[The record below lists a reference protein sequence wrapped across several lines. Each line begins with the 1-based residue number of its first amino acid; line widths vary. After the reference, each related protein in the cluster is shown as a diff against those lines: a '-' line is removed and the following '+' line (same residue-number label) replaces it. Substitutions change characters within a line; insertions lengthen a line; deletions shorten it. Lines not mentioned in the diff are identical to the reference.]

1 MPNRGTNDN
10 NNVFQGDLCAEPR
23 ETIAAVET
31 LEAWVGTKVLDVTV
45 PLAAADT
52 YAITLPPVASC
63 PGSRLV
69 AIAAR
74 ATGVYVDG
82 EVTIQ
87 DQDDA
92 ATADY
97 ASDALT
103 AAADV
108 LVIENFG
115 GVMWVEHHNVTT

>member
-1 MPNRGTNDN
+1 MRGTNDN
-10 NNVFQGDLCAEPR
+10 NDQFQRDVCAEPR
-23 ETIAAVET
+23 ETITEAET
-31 LEAWVGTKVLDVTV
+31 LEAWVGTKVIDVTL
-45 PLAAADT
+45 PSSST

-63 PGSRLV
+63 PGAVL
-69 AIAAR
+69 IAVV
-74 ATGVYVDG
+74 TTDG
-82 EVTIQ
+82 AGTATIQ